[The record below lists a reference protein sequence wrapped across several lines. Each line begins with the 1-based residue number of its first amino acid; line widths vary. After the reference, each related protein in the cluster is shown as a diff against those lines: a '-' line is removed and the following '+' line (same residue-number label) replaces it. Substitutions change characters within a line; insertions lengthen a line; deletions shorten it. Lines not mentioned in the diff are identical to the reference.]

1 MPSLLRFW
9 GLIRWLSRHN
19 SSFLLLAGYTQSMS
33 SNLIKICP
41 ACQTENAAALSICF
55 RCGESIVEQ
64 PYIDKVSLKMKDR
77 EFENNWFLEE
87 LLTPTFWVCVP
98 ASILSAL
105 IGISTL
111 GSPLSPILFL
121 GAVILGGMPFYP
133 GDPVGNFIRNKVF
146 AEAEKQDQKK
156 LEPPS
161 DKKRR

>member
-9 GLIRWLSRHN
+9 GLIRWQSLRN
-19 SSFLLLAGYTQSMS
+19 SSFLRCGGYTQIMS

-64 PYIDKVSLKMKDR
+64 PFIDKVSLKMKDR

-105 IGISTL
+105 IGIFTL

-121 GAVILGGMPFYP
+121 GAVLFGGMPFFP
-133 GDPVGNFIRNKVF
+133 GDPVGNFIRNKIF
-146 AEAEKQDQKK
+146 AEAEKQAQKE
-156 LEPPS
+156 LESPS